1 MAVFFISRLR
11 ILQVSPLAT
20 LQTHHLR
27 HHIDIDHLRLHNS
40 HRTGKTYWTLHSSL
54 LSINPWVFDAPLSS
68 NLDPESPR
76 SDCGSTAGASTNRSI
91 LQSEKRP
98 KIILNTYS
106 EGFFGGCLRVST
118 VLLDCSSIVAWRRV
132 RGHGEGTTCK
142 TLSHVKHYICTQR
155 LFELT
160 RVPNL
165 QSNFNLSPV
174 TGIFWLLNC
183 PSPTPSFARVLHHWR
198 PPNLNIS
205 CDFL

>member
-1 MAVFFISRLR
+1 VFFISRLR

-106 EGFFGGCLRVST
+106 EGFFGAAYG
-118 VLLDCSSIVAWRRV
+118 
-132 RGHGEGTTCK
+132 
-142 TLSHVKHYICTQR
+142 YR
-155 LFELT
+155 LFFWTIL
-160 RVPNL
+160 
-165 QSNFNLSPV
+165 LSLLGGGLEV
-174 TGIFWLLNC
+174 TVKGPRAKLCLM
-183 PSPTPSFARVLHHWR
+183 
-198 PPNLNIS
+198 
-205 CDFL
+205 

>member
-1 MAVFFISRLR
+1 MLLCLR
-11 ILQVSPLAT
+11 TLIL
-20 LQTHHLR
+20 
-27 HHIDIDHLRLHNS
+27 
-40 HRTGKTYWTLHSSL
+40 SL
-54 LSINPWVFDAPLSS
+54 
-68 NLDPESPR
+68 PR

-106 EGFFGGCLRVST
+106 EVFGAAYGYRLFFWTALLSCLEEG
-118 VLLDCSSIVAWRRV
+118 

-155 LFELT
+155 LFEVT

-174 TGIFWLLNC
+174 TAIFWLLNC
-183 PSPTPSFARVLHHWR
+183 PSPTPSFCKSTASLATSQPQYQLRLPLKKYSRQGNTYHQR
-198 PPNLNIS
+198 CLPFTSDSSP
-205 CDFL
+205 